1 VITFHFLSVFQ
12 CFCPDCTSFHKLKA
26 CVEVFKKE
34 QVPSC
39 EAFHVQSQCSGSFAV
54 LCLDF
59 EEGTLCGV
67 CGSPLKTLEFFSL
80 LSDQVQ
86 TIYGSGKPTPQSM
99 SSNCVITMTRMSSFK
114 DKFQVAQWLIT

>member
-1 VITFHFLSVFQ
+1 M
-12 CFCPDCTSFHKLKA
+12 
-26 CVEVFKKE
+26 EVLEKE

-39 EAFHVQSQCSGSFAV
+39 EAFHFQSQCSGSPAV

-86 TIYGSGKPTPQSM
+86 TRYGSGKPTPQSM
-99 SSNCVITMTRMSSFK
+99 SSNCVITTTRMSSFK
-114 DKFQVAQWLIT
+114 DKFQAAYTCYNGSQHNTHAQYY